1 MKSREGL
8 LRLKRFQVEEKKR
21 QLAQIEMMI
30 SEFDKMSA
38 DLDSQIAFEEK
49 KAGIS
54 DENHFAYPT
63 FAKAAIQRRNNLRG
77 SIGELKDQLAA
88 AELSLNE
95 ASEELAKAEMLDER
109 DGGKAREA
117 INLERERIEMQH
129 QRSMIG

>member
-8 LRLKRFQVEEKKR
+8 LRLKRFQVEEKRR
-21 QLAQIEMMI
+21 QLTQIETMI
-30 SEFDKMSA
+30 GEFDKMSA
-38 DLDSQIAFEEK
+38 DLDSQIAFEEQ

-54 DENHFAYPT
+54 DVNHFAYPT
-63 FAKAAIQRRNNLRG
+63 FAKAAIQRRDNLHG

-88 AELSLNE
+88 AELSLKE
-95 ASEELAKAEMLDER
+95 AQEGLDKAEMLDER

-117 INLERERIEMQH
+117 INLERERMELQH

>member
-63 FAKAAIQRRNNLRG
+63 FAKAAIQRRNNLHG
-77 SIGELKDQLAA
+77 SISELKDQLAT
-88 AELSLNE
+88 AELSLE
-95 ASEELAKAEMLDER
+95 DASEELAKAEMLDER

-117 INLERERIEMQH
+117 INLERERMKMQH

>member
-8 LRLKRFQVEEKKR
+8 LRLKRYQVEEKKR
-21 QLAQIEMMI
+21 QLAQIETMI
-30 SEFDKMSA
+30 GEFDKMSA

-63 FAKAAIQRRNNLRG
+63 FAKAAIQRRNNLHG
-77 SIGELKDQLAA
+77 SVSELKDQLAA
-88 AELSLNE
+88 AELSHND
-95 ASEELAKAEMLDER
+95 AVEELTKAEMIDER

-117 INLERERIEMQH
+117 INLERERMELQH

>member
-30 SEFDKMSA
+30 GEFDKMSA

-63 FAKAAIQRRNNLRG
+63 FAKAAIQRRNNLHG

-88 AELSLNE
+88 AELSFNE
-95 ASEELAKAEMLDER
+95 AVEELTKAEMLDER

-117 INLERERIEMQH
+117 INLERERMEMQH